1 MEEQVKTKNTKMLDD
16 LRELTEKALKH
27 ISEDMNDQQIMLK
40 NAKHYRDIALMLE
53 KLSNVV
59 GKISELDHEL
69 NDDAPKNKPS
79 GYVDNSTPREKREIL
94 EATVNYYDGQKER
107 IAESLEYLKQLE
119 AEEGEDLDI
128 FDPKNPCDRRPP
140 SLWNQRTSSDL

>member
-1 MEEQVKTKNTKMLDD
+1 MEEEVKTKKTTLLDD
-16 LRELTEKALKH
+16 LRELTKKALKH
-27 ISEDMNDQQIMLK
+27 ISDDINDQQAMLK
-40 NAKHYRDIALMLE
+40 NAKHYRDVALTLE

-59 GKISELDHEL
+59 GKISKLDLELKDE
-69 NDDAPKNKPS
+69 APNNKTN

-94 EATVNYYDGQKER
+94 EATVNYYDGQKQR

-140 SLWNQRTSSDL
+140 SLWKHRPCDL